1 MWSHVQRVVCLNGL
15 KFLIV
20 SHYLVK
26 FSGLMPCGSSSSDTA
41 AKIFFV
47 TLQDHIIKRSGDF
60 MGRNY
65 SLYIPTLTKLVAVDI
80 VLMNIYL

>member
-26 FSGLMPCGSSSSDTA
+26 FSGLMLGGSSSDTA

-60 MGRNY
+60 MGGNY